1 MMVGFGVGVGVGA
14 GCGTVRFDDILSPLI
29 LKLVIS
35 LRRWNKSY
43 IYLLCR
49 SKIDNIIPTGPLQCC
64 ELLVWEVVLMRK
76 EVNNED
82 LDALRNPE
90 ANGAKLQNLGRS
102 ESEPERRD

>member
-1 MMVGFGVGVGVGA
+1 
-14 GCGTVRFDDILSPLI
+14 
-29 LKLVIS
+29 
-35 LRRWNKSY
+35 
-43 IYLLCR
+43 
-49 SKIDNIIPTGPLQCC
+49 
-64 ELLVWEVVLMRK
+64 MRK